1 MPARR
6 KGSEVHKAKEA
17 LRAFCCPE
25 TGAQTVCGQSITG
38 VSIEV
43 QTEKVE
49 QPIVSAERTK
59 EMDAAYLGDLPVEPP
74 KARAMIPNEHRKPLY
89 CPRCKAEQGF
99 IRISLKMV

>member
-1 MPARR
+1 MTDCIDIWRVFMPARR

-25 TGAQTVCGQSITG
+25 TGAQTVCGQSVTG

-49 QPIVSAERTK
+49 QPILSAERTK
-59 EMDAAYLGDLPVEPP
+59 ERWILHTLATFLWSRQRP
-74 KARAMIPNEHRKPLY
+74 
-89 CPRCKAEQGF
+89 EQ
-99 IRISLKMV
+99 